1 VAVDGG
7 KAVLPWYRHF
17 FVWLLIAFPAL
28 SVAGGVAML
37 LVAANT
43 NDGLVVDDYYRQGL
57 EINRRM
63 ERDRNAASAGLRA
76 GIEFDPAAG
85 HLRVRLRAN
94 AGFHSPARL
103 RMSFMHPTRAGRDQ
117 TVDLGRVAPM
127 VYEGPLPDL
136 EGARWYALIE
146 ADDWR
151 LLESV
156 DRR

>member
-1 VAVDGG
+1 MPVAEA
-7 KAVLPWYRHF
+7 KSSLPWYRHF
-17 FVWLLIAFPAL
+17 HVWLVIAFPAL

-63 ERDRNAASAGLRA
+63 ERDQNAVSAGLGA
-76 GIEFDPAAG
+76 GIEFDAAAG
-85 HLRVRLRAN
+85 RLRVQLRAN
-94 AGFHSPARL
+94 AGFPAPARL
-103 RMSFMHPTRAGRDQ
+103 RMSFMHPTRAGRDR
-117 TVDLGRVAPM
+117 TVDLGAVAPM
-127 VYEGPLPDL
+127 VYEGPLPEL
-136 EGARWYALIE
+136 EGAKWYALIE